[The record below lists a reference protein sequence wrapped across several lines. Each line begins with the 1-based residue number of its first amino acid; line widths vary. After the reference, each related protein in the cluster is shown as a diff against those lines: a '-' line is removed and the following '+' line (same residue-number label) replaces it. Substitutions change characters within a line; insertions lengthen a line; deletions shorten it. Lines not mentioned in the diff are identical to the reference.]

1 MYIPEF
7 ELLGKSHWT
16 KKSVNGYIQK
26 AFDEWSE
33 GSCNKASLKR
43 ASESLNYAYDIAR
56 DSIQKGL
63 LETPHEKRDSEWNEK
78 YWSAI
83 HYCHQWRQ
91 KHSDM
96 FKDDY
101 ELAVM
106 AIEKIVELK
115 KMMKGGK

>member
-1 MYIPEF
+1 MI
-7 ELLGKSHWT
+7 
-16 KKSVNGYIQK
+16 
-26 AFDEWSE
+26 
-33 GSCNKASLKR
+33 
-43 ASESLNYAYDIAR
+43 ESLNYAFDIAR

-63 LETPHEKRDSEWNEK
+63 LETPHEKRDDEWNEK

-101 ELAVM
+101 EIAVM

-115 KMMKGGK
+115 KMMKEVA